1 MATQSTIAEI
11 VTTSYHIDNS
21 LPTWARRS
29 HPIVRRQ
36 LGLYWRVLTPQVGW
50 IFRWYLIQAG
60 VILVTILFP
69 ALLTPI
75 LMLILASMMLLP
87 YVIVTYFKLLG
98 QIIADSVTSIT
109 NEMKND
115 TIKLL
120 RITPIAP
127 HEIVLS
133 KAAAAFWRRM
143 EDIDI
148 VVTMWLFL
156 GTPVVL
162 LFQVLAWG
170 PEEYGGL
177 PQILTVFAMFTTLVR
192 FPLEAFMVSM
202 LGMMMGTAARSR
214 SVGIIGTGSLTF
226 FYFLLTV
233 MPRFIADLSLP
244 VWIGL
249 EIILPIALPIVIIM
263 ISTLMTVAMLTRD

>member
-1 MATQSTIAEI
+1 MATQSTISEI
-11 VTTSYHIDNS
+11 VTTTYHLDKS
-21 LPTWARRS
+21 LPAWARRS

-36 LGLYWRVLTPQVGW
+36 LGLYWRVLTPQIGW

-60 VILVTILFP
+60 VLLVTILFP

-75 LMLILASMMLLP
+75 LMLILASLMLLP
-87 YVIVTYFKLLG
+87 YAFVTYFKLLG

-109 NEMKND
+109 NEMQND

-120 RITPIAP
+120 RITPISP

-133 KAAAAFWRRM
+133 KAAASFWRRM
-143 EDIDI
+143 EDIDTVI
-148 VVTMWLFL
+148 TMWLFL
-156 GTPVVL
+156 GTPLVL

-177 PQILTVFAMFTTLVR
+177 PQILTIFAMFTALIR

-202 LGMMMGTAARSR
+202 LGMMIGTAARSR
-214 SVGIIGTGSLTF
+214 SVGIIGTASITF
-226 FYFLLTV
+226 FYFLLTI
-233 MPRFIADLSLP
+233 MPRYIANLSLP
-244 VWIGL
+244 VWIIL
-249 EIILPIALPIVIIM
+249 EIVLPIVLPIVIIT
-263 ISTLMTVAMLTRD
+263 ISMLGTVVMLTRD